1 MSNRK
6 RWAVLMAVGSL
17 ALASPALGQTPQWR
31 DLASGGS
38 LTGWRTLGG
47 RAPYTFERGEVVGR
61 SVLNSPNSWLVTKET
76 FGDFI
81 LEYEAKVDPKLNSGV
96 MIRGLSRA
104 DYRGGKVHGYQA
116 EIDSSPRAWSGGI
129 YDEERRGWLN
139 PLTRNPAAQRAFR
152 VGEWN
157 RFRVEA
163 IGNTI
168 RTWVNGVLAANL
180 ADAATDRGFIA
191 LQVHSVPD
199 DPALAGLEARFRNVR
214 MLTKDAAR
222 HATPVDA
229 SAEQFSYLPNQL
241 TEQEKAQGWRLLW
254 DGKTTNGWKGAKL
267 SAFPEKGW
275 EIKDG
280 VLSVLASGGGEARN
294 GGDIITADEY
304 SDFELQLDFRLS
316 PGANS
321 GIKYFVDPKL
331 LKGEGSAIGLEFQLL
346 DDERHPDAKL
356 GVKGNRTIGSL
367 YDLIAATNLSEAD
380 RTTKRI
386 NPPGEW
392 NRARIVV
399 RGKHV
404 EHWLNDVRVVEFERG
419 TQMFRALVAY
429 SKYRDWPGF
438 GEYKSGPILL
448 QDHGDHVSF
457 RSIKIRPLGP
467 VTSGA
472 GQ

>member
-1 MSNRK
+1 
-6 RWAVLMAVGSL
+6 
-17 ALASPALGQTPQWR
+17 
-31 DLASGGS
+31 
-38 LTGWRTLGG
+38 
-47 RAPYTFERGEVVGR
+47 
-61 SVLNSPNSWLVTKET
+61 
-76 FGDFI
+76 
-81 LEYEAKVDPKLNSGV
+81 
-96 MIRGLSRA
+96 
-104 DYRGGKVHGYQA
+104 
-116 EIDSSPRAWSGGI
+116 
-129 YDEERRGWLN
+129 
-139 PLTRNPAAQRAFR
+139 
-152 VGEWN
+152 
-157 RFRVEA
+157 
-163 IGNTI
+163 
-168 RTWVNGVLAANL
+168 
-180 ADAATDRGFIA
+180 
-191 LQVHSVPD
+191 
-199 DPALAGLEARFRNVR
+199 

-472 GQ
+472 GE